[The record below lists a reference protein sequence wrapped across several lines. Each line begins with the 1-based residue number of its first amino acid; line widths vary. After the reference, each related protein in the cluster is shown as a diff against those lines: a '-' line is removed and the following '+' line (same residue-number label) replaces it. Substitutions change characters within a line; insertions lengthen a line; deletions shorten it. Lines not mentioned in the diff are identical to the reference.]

1 MAVSVAPMRDT
12 KWLTLE
18 VCREF
23 QRGTCSRPDTE
34 CKFAHPS
41 KSCQVENGRVIACF
55 DSLKGRCSRE
65 NCKYLHPPPHLKTQL
80 EINGRNNLIQQK
92 NMAMLAQQMQLA
104 NAMIPGTQL
113 QPMPMFSVAPSL
125 ATSATA
131 AFNPYLG
138 PVSPGLIQA
147 EIMPTTQMLVAGN
160 HGVAMPSAA
169 AAAAQKLM
177 RTDRLEAS
185 YNQAAAVRA
194 SPRCPTNDLNPD
206 AEGAPSLW
214 VRGSSVS
221 MPAQSWA
228 SPEQRLQIMP
238 NYVWWLCDVDSCPL
252 GTELRPANSF
262 HLGHQA
268 GLDPRSQKRKVCR
281 EYQRGNC
288 NRGENECR
296 FAHPAE
302 SAMIDTNDNTVTVCM
317 DYLKGRCSREKCK
330 YFHPPAHLQAKIKAA
345 QYQVNQSAAAQAAAT
360 AAAMTQSAVK
370 SLKRP
375 LEATFDLG
383 IPQNLLPPLPK
394 RPALEKTNGATGMFN
409 AGFFQYQQALAN
421 MQLQQQAAFFP
432 PGSILCMTPAAN
444 VVPMVHGAAPASVS
458 AAATS
463 ATGIPFAATATANQI
478 PIISA
483 DHLSSH
489 KYVTQL

>member
-1 MAVSVAPMRDT
+1 MAVSVTPIRDT

-104 NAMIPGTQL
+104 NAMMPGAPL
-113 QPMPMFSVAPSL
+113 QPVNLMHQSFQKRGGDCISRWEGSPNPIVSDTNCQYYTVEPMFSVAPSL
-125 ATSATA
+125 ATNASA

-138 PVSPGLIQA
+138 PVSPSLVPA
-147 EIMPTTQMLVAGN
+147 EILPTAPMLVTGN
-160 HGVAMPSAA
+160 PGVPVPAAA

-177 RTDRLEAS
+177 RTDRLE
-185 YNQAAAVRA
+185 
-194 SPRCPTNDLNPD
+194 
-206 AEGAPSLW
+206 
-214 VRGSSVS
+214 
-221 MPAQSWA
+221 
-228 SPEQRLQIMP
+228 
-238 NYVWWLCDVDSCPL
+238 
-252 GTELRPANSF
+252 
-262 HLGHQA
+262 
-268 GLDPRSQKRKVCR
+268 VCR

-288 NRGENECR
+288 NRGENDCR
-296 FAHPAE
+296 FAHPAD
-302 SAMIDTNDNTVTVCM
+302 STMIDTNDNTVTVCM
-317 DYLKGRCSREKCK
+317 DYIKGRCSREKCK

-345 QYQVNQSAAAQAAAT
+345 QYQVNQAAAAQAAAT

-375 LEATFDLG
+375 LEATFDL
-383 IPQNLLPPLPK
+383 
-394 RPALEKTNGATGMFN
+394 
-409 AGFFQYQQALAN
+409 ALAN
-421 MQLQQQAAFFP
+421 MQLQQHTAFLP
-432 PGSILCMTPAAN
+432 P
-444 VVPMVHGAAPASVS
+444 VPMVHGATPATVS
-458 AAATS
+458 AATTS
-463 ATGIPFAATATANQI
+463 ATSVPFAATATANQI

-483 DHLSSH
+483 EHLTSH
-489 KYVTQL
+489 KYVTQM